1 MPDFNED
8 DWVVMASF
16 SMSATMD
23 PKGTLAFPTY
33 LDKLFY
39 VGKSLIPVPKMGP
52 AEAVLD
58 LNTVEDAKI
67 REDLRLMQEEA
78 LAEERSLVVQTDLKR
93 MQEQAEAEES
103 AEQLKRAKR
112 VIDLQ
117 EGTDDF

>member
-16 SMSATMD
+16 SLLVTMD
-23 PKGTLAFPTY
+23 PKGTLAFPVY
-33 LDKLFY
+33 LDRLFY
-39 VGKSLIPVPKMGP
+39 LGKSLIPTPKMGLVEKP
-52 AEAVLD
+52 LD
-58 LNTVEDAKI
+58 LASIEDAKI

-103 AEQLKRAKR
+103 AEALKRAKR